1 MLLLFRWLC
10 LLPITTVL
18 AAALAPA
25 EKSSLIATRD
35 ENLRE
40 VQLSLVD
47 NETVLYNGYEV
58 HKCGDYRDRTSKTTY
73 LVGFLFEMRAE
84 LEKLVA
90 DAKLGTHS
98 SHGFAAFFKSN
109 RNINKVVRTLEPLVD
124 AHPVL
129 VSEERARE
137 LPSDNR
143 TPQPR

>member
-10 LLPITTVL
+10 LLPITTIL
-18 AAALAPA
+18 AAVLPPA
-25 EKSSLIATRD
+25 EESSLIATRD
-35 ENLRE
+35 EYLGQ
-40 VQLSLVD
+40 VKVSLID
-47 NETVLYNGYEV
+47 NETLLYNGYEV
-58 HKCGDYRDRTSKTTY
+58 HKCGDYRDRNSKTTY
-73 LVGFLFEMRAE
+73 VVGFLTLMRAE

-109 RNINKVVRTLEPLVD
+109 RNINKVVRTLEPLID

-129 VSEERARE
+129 VSEERARD